1 MSNGFSNFD
10 IIEYCLSEVVWGGKM
25 EIRYV
30 VYFIKSI
37 FVKGR
42 REIEWELEREMK
54 LWEFLFNLEEIIGR
68 LYIDENDLVEWER
81 MMF

>member
-1 MSNGFSNFD
+1 
-10 IIEYCLSEVVWGGKM
+10 M